1 MFERPPNGFFVRDLI
16 LFNHLRRGGYVS
28 KGFVFEAPD
37 LTNSPIADLNDFQ
50 EQLCL
55 LLASLHE
62 NQRLQVQYF
71 SDSDYKAELLRF
83 QQETERFENIWT
95 KRSRNERF
103 ARYWQAMAERKLRRQ
118 RVVFYISRALE
129 NTPGTFATNATLREY
144 YLTLLD
150 QLETEFAHVHHLLKE
165 IFASAGSRVLPMSDL
180 DHFKH
185 YKTFLNPSLADRFD
199 FNAAEDFLPELSI
212 QENCW
217 HSEGNGQ
224 SDFGFYMDG
233 HYHSVIALTRWP
245 RTTYPGIIQRLTNL
259 RLLDYAITVNVDPL
273 PITQEINKEEKEHD
287 RVAGDYASE
296 KKISLLTVME
306 KKQKKIH
313 ALMQGQT
320 IPFKALFVIRVWDK
334 SKDGL
339 NAKAS
344 AIKNAINAMNSAQYF
359 ESNLPTT
366 SKNLFFQTWPGWTWG
381 RYEHRKLYSE
391 HRYLADMLPVTS
403 TFTGHLATAE
413 AIYDG
418 PNNNLVGIETF
429 SGSKDNQSPQHAV
442 LLGMSGAGK
451 SVTVCD
457 LLSQTEGYFA
467 YTVIIEEG
475 LSYGIYTQTVEP
487 GARPIIIHP
496 DGDLTINYLD
506 TKGLPLTPDHLSA
519 ATALVARMIGTSSQ
533 EDKQM
538 LRQAQIAKYLN
549 LLYED
554 SFQDWQKKRPDQ
566 LLTIARHAL
575 ALQKFREKLPPGAT
589 TLEAFADFRDRAVPG
604 ADYAAGLG
612 CQSSGT
618 AGEAEPRH
626 NLSGAGNGQTSSK
639 AEPRFNEW
647 GQEYLSQ
654 FPEADVLR
662 FLKDPKTSR
671 EVRNLAFAYFSP
683 EEFPTHRML
692 QELMLL
698 DPAGSERDQIM
709 EIATLILP
717 WCRDG
722 NYGCLFDGTSNLSLT
737 GKIAH
742 FELGYIPESAKELKA
757 AAGFLITNH
766 ARKHIITLPRAL
778 RKRNVYEE
786 VARFLDIPGGQE
798 IVQESYA
805 QLRKFN
811 CWNISIVQQYAR
823 FKQSRIRSAVF
834 GNSRQFFIMRQNDRA
849 DLEDMAQDIALPEVT
864 KHAIMNYP
872 LPDHQ
877 SGQKYSPFTY
887 FHTDS
892 GRNLCGTVHNISSR
906 EMLYCSSSSG
916 EHFDKRAR
924 ELRQSSNIVEGII
937 AHANASA

>member
-1 MFERPPNGFFVRDLI
+1 MFERPPNGFFVRDLMV
-16 LFNHLRRGGYVS
+16 FNHLRRGGYVS
-28 KGFVFEAPD
+28 KGFVFEPPD
-37 LTNSPIADLNDFQ
+37 LTNSPIADLNEFQ

-71 SDSDYKAELLRF
+71 SDSDYKTELLRY
-83 QQETERFENIWT
+83 QQETERFENVWT

-103 ARYWQAMAERKLRRQ
+103 ARYWQAMTERKLRRQ
-118 RVVFYISRALE
+118 RVILYVSRSLE
-129 NTPGTFATNATLREY
+129 NTPRTLTSDSALREY
-144 YLTLLD
+144 YLTMLD
-150 QLETEFAHVHHLLKE
+150 QLEMEFSHVHHLLKE
-165 IFASAGSRVLPMSDL
+165 IFASAGTRVLPMSDL

-185 YKTFLNPSLADRFD
+185 CKNFLNPSLADRFD
-199 FNAAEDFLPELSI
+199 FDAASDFQPELSI

-224 SDFGFYMDG
+224 SDFGFFMDG
-233 HYHSVIALTRWP
+233 HYHSVIALTRCP

-344 AIKNAINAMNSAQYF
+344 AIKNAINSMNSAQYF
-359 ESNLPTT
+359 ESNLPST

-418 PNNNLVGIETF
+418 PANNLIGVETF

-506 TKGLPLTPDHLSA
+506 TKGLPLTSDHLSA
-519 ATALVARMIGTSSQ
+519 STALVARMIGTSSQ

-554 SFQDWQKKRPDQ
+554 SFQDWQKKRYDQ
-566 LLTIARHAL
+566 LLDIARHAL
-575 ALQKFREKLPPGAT
+575 ALQKFRAERMPPGAT
-589 TLEAFADFRDRAVPG
+589 SLETFADFRDL
-604 ADYAAGLG
+604 AGSGLI
-612 CQSSGT
+612 SST
-618 AGEAEPRH
+618 
-626 NLSGAGNGQTSSK
+626 

-647 GQEYLSQ
+647 GRDYLAQ
-654 FPEADVLR
+654 FDEGTVLK

-671 EVRNLAFAYFSP
+671 EVRNLAFAYFTP

-692 QELMLL
+692 QELMML
-698 DPAGSERDQIM
+698 DPVGSEREQII

-892 GRNLCGTVHNISSR
+892 GRNLCGTVHNVSSR

-924 ELRQSSNIVEGII
+924 ELRQSANIVEGII
-937 AHANASA
+937 AHANPKDEKEAA

>member
-1 MFERPPNGFFVRDLI
+1 MFERPPDGFFVRDLI
-16 LFNHLRRGGYVS
+16 VFNHLRRGGFVAR
-28 KGFVFEAPD
+28 GFVLQAPD

-50 EQLCL
+50 DQICL
-55 LLASLHE
+55 LLASLQE
-62 NQRLQVQYF
+62 NQRLQIQYF
-71 SDSDYKAELLRF
+71 CDSDYKEELLRY
-83 QQETERFENIWT
+83 QRETEKMTNLWT

-103 ARYWQAMAERKLRRQ
+103 TRYWDAMFKRELRRQ
-118 RVVFYISRALE
+118 RAVVYIARPLE
-129 NTPGTFATNATLREY
+129 NIPRLVQTGKGRREY
-144 YLTLLD
+144 YLALIEQLQTEYDHTHRLL
-150 QLETEFAHVHHLLKE
+150 LE
-165 IFASAGSRVLPMSDL
+165 IFANTGTRIVPMTDL
-180 DHFKH
+180 DHFRH
-185 YKTFLNPSLADRFD
+185 YLRFLNPSLDDRFD
-199 FNAAEDFLPELSI
+199 YDFAAGFEPEHSI

-224 SDFGFYMDG
+224 SDFGFFMDG
-233 HYHSVIALTRWP
+233 HYHSMIVLTRWP

-259 RLLDYAITVNVDPL
+259 RLLDYTITVNIDPL
-273 PITQEINKEEKEHD
+273 PVTREISKEEKAHD

-306 KKQKKIH
+306 KKQRKIA

-320 IPFKALFVIRVWDK
+320 IPFNASFTIRVWDK
-334 SKDGL
+334 TREGL
-339 NAKAS
+339 NAKTA
-344 AIKNAINAMNSAQYF
+344 ALKNAVNSMNAAQYF
-359 ESNLPTT
+359 ESNLPST

-381 RYEHRKLYSE
+381 RYNHRKLYAE
-391 HRYLADMLPVTS
+391 HRYLADMLPLTS

-418 PNNNLVGIETF
+418 PANNLVGIETF
-429 SGSKDNQSPQHAV
+429 SGGEGSTSPQHAV

-451 SVTVCD
+451 SVTMCD

-475 LSYGIYTQTVEP
+475 LSYGIYTATVEE

-519 ATALVARMIGTSSQ
+519 ATALVARMIGTSQQ

-538 LRQAQIAKYLN
+538 LRQAQIAKYIN

-554 SFQDWQKKRPDQ
+554 SFQDWCKKRHDQ
-566 LLTIARHAL
+566 LLNIARHAM
-575 ALQKFREKLPPGAT
+575 ALQKFRAEHMPPGAT
-589 TLEAFADFRDRAVPG
+589 TLETFADFRDQAGPG
-604 ADYAAGLG
+604 PI
-612 CQSSGT
+612 QST
-618 AGEAEPRH
+618 TEAR
-626 NLSGAGNGQTSSK
+626 LSPWA
-639 AEPRFNEW
+639 R
-647 GQEYLSQ
+647 EYLGQ
-654 FPEADVLR
+654 FSEPEVLR
-662 FLKDPKTSR
+662 FLKDPKTSK
-671 EVRNLAFAYFSP
+671 EVRNLAFAYFDP
-683 EEFPTHRML
+683 EDFPTHRML
-692 QELMLL
+692 QELMML
-698 DPAGSERDQIM
+698 DPMGAERDQIM
-709 EIATLILP
+709 EIATLLLP

-742 FELGYIPESAKELKA
+742 FELGYIPESAKELKS

-849 DLEDMAQDIALPEVT
+849 DLDDMGKDIALPEVT
-864 KHAIMNYP
+864 QHAIMNYS

-877 SGQKYSPFTY
+877 PGEKYAPFTY

-892 GRNLCGTVHNISSR
+892 TRNLCGTVHNIASA

-924 ELRQSSNIVEGII
+924 ELRQSPNIIEGII
-937 AHANASA
+937 LHANRQDENQHEFVTKPRP

>member
-1 MFERPPNGFFVRDLI
+1 MFERPPNGFFFRDLI
-16 LFNHLRRGGYVS
+16 LFNNLRRGGYVA

-71 SDSDYKAELLRF
+71 SDSDYKAELLRY
-83 QQETERFENIWT
+83 QQETERFDNIWT

-103 ARYWQAMAERKLRRQ
+103 ARYWQAMMERKLRRQ
-118 RVVFYISRALE
+118 RVIFYVSRALE
-129 NTPGTFATNATLREY
+129 NTPRTLTTNAALREY

-150 QLETEFAHVHHLLKE
+150 QLETEFAQVHHLLKE
-165 IFASAGSRVLPMSDL
+165 IFASAGSRVLPMTDL

-199 FNAAEDFLPELSI
+199 FDPATDFAPELSI

-224 SDFGFYMDG
+224 SDFGFYLDG
-233 HYHSVIALTRWP
+233 HYHSVFALTRWP

-259 RLLDYAITVNVDPL
+259 RLLDYAITVNIDPL
-273 PITQEINKEEKEHD
+273 PITREISKEEKEHD

-320 IPFKALFVIRVWDK
+320 IPFNAMFVIRVWDK

-344 AIKNAINAMNSAQYF
+344 AIKNAINSMNSAQYF
-359 ESNLPTT
+359 ESNLPST

-403 TFTGHLATAE
+403 TFTGHLKTAE

-451 SVTVCD
+451 SVSVCD

-554 SFQDWQKKRPDQ
+554 SFQDWQKKRHDQ
-566 LLTIARHAL
+566 LLDIARHAL
-575 ALQKFREKLPPGAT
+575 ALQKFRLERMPPGAT
-589 TLEAFADFRDRAVPG
+589 MLETFADFRDQAQPG
-604 ADYAAGLG
+604 PNG
-612 CQSSGT
+612 
-618 AGEAEPRH
+618 
-626 NLSGAGNGQTSSK
+626 GNSGQTSSHR
-639 AEPRFNEW
+639 ATAFNEW
-647 GQEYLSQ
+647 GREYLAQ
-654 FPEADVLR
+654 FDEATVLK
-662 FLKDPKTSR
+662 FLKEPKTSR
-671 EVRNLAFAYFSP
+671 EVRNLAFAYFTS

-692 QELMLL
+692 QELMML
-698 DPAGSERDQIM
+698 DPVGSERDAIV

-766 ARKHIITLPRAL
+766 ARKHIITLPRTL
-778 RKRNVYEE
+778 RKRNIYEE

-849 DLEDMAQDIALPEVT
+849 DLDDMGKDIALPEVT
-864 KHAIMNYP
+864 QHAIMNYP

-892 GRNLCGTVHNISSR
+892 GRNLCGTVHNVASP

-924 ELRQSSNIVEGII
+924 ELRQSPNVVEGII
-937 AHANASA
+937 AHANPPAS